1 MTGVHRDRL
10 FMQPTGKDG
19 GLPPPA
25 IKYRDRKKKGWLL
38 KLRISQPEG
47 INVIAMPG
55 SITRGVRLTS
65 PTIDGSQPVKHLL
78 VINISPLRIA
88 SLIKV
93 SKFYLTSQ
101 F

>member
-1 MTGVHRDRL
+1 MVAYPHQQL
-10 FMQPTGKDG
+10 KFK
-19 GLPPPA
+19 
-25 IKYRDRKKKGWLL
+25 DRKKRLATQTQNKPAQRNSRPRNAG
-38 KLRISQPEG
+38 K
-47 INVIAMPG
+47 
-55 SITRGVRLTS
+55 SITKRVRLAS

-93 SKFYLTSQ
+93 SKRYLTSQ